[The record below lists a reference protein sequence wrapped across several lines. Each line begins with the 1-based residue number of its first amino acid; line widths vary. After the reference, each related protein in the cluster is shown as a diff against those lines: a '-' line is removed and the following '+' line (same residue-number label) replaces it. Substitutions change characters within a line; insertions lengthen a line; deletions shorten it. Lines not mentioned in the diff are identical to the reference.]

1 MHFSTVARGTAVLA
15 VLSGTAAGIVTSPFK
30 RDLKLSAELGIHPD
44 TLLGHKTSV
53 QAIASGQVDEIVKA
67 EYVSLP
73 IDHSNSSVGQ
83 YQNRYWVSEENYKEG
98 GPVFVYDVGEAS
110 AESSAQAYLGNST
123 TFFYQLVKDFG
134 GIGIVW
140 EHRYYGDSLPYNISL
155 HMKPEHLQY
164 LNNKQALA
172 DIPFFA
178 ANFTRGNYSDVDLTP
193 SGTPW
198 VMVGGSYSGMRS
210 AFTRHLYPDTIYASY
225 ASSAP
230 VEARIDMSVY
240 FDQVYDG
247 LVAYGHSNCT
257 RDIQAAL
264 EYIDQQLSHSESTA
278 ASIKQ
283 KFFGEGA
290 EKNSNGD
297 FSAAL
302 VIIYNYFQSYGMGG
316 GVGSLE
322 SFCEHMETDPK
333 TSAAAPPQGFAQSRG
348 KKYAAER
355 YASWPV
361 FTQLVNMNL
370 DTNCKKL
377 EASEPLS
384 CDLSQPS
391 SDPDSISWTWQYC
404 TEWGF
409 FQTNNFGRRSLLSK
423 YQTLEYAQEYCNKAF
438 PEAIKKG
445 LFPKHPLVD
454 ATNAETG
461 GWTIRPS
468 NVYWSGGQFDPWRT
482 LSPLAEGTR
491 LAPQDVSLTTEIPK
505 CNVETEE
512 NTIFGYIMQKAEHCF
527 DFRTSFVPGAIS
539 RGYFHT
545 ALTEWLGCFKAK
557 TR

>member
-1 MHFSTVARGTAVLA
+1 M
-15 VLSGTAAGIVTSPFK
+15 
-30 RDLKLSAELGIHPD
+30 
-44 TLLGHKTSV
+44 
-53 QAIASGQVDEIVKA
+53 
-67 EYVSLP
+67 
-73 IDHSNSSVGQ
+73 SS
-83 YQNRYWVSEENYKEG
+83 
-98 GPVFVYDVGEAS
+98 
-110 AESSAQAYLGNST
+110 
-123 TFFYQLVKDFG
+123 
-134 GIGIVW
+134 
-140 EHRYYGDSLPYNISL
+140 RYYGDSLPYNVS
-155 HMKPEHLQY
+155 HSTEPEHLQY

-172 DIPFFA
+172 DIPYFA

-193 SGTPW
+193 AATPW
-198 VMVGGSYSGMRS
+198 VMVGGSYSGMRA

-247 LVAYGHSNCT
+247 LVAYGHLNCT
-257 RDIQAAL
+257 RDIKAAL
-264 EYIDQQLSHSESTA
+264 EYIDQELSKSKWSA
-278 ASIKQ
+278 AAIKRE
-283 KFFGEGA
+283 FFGEGA

-297 FSAAL
+297 FTAAL
-302 VIIYNYFQSYGMGG
+302 VIIFNYFQSYGMGG
-316 GVGSLE
+316 GLGGLE

-333 TSAAAPPQGFAQSRG
+333 TSAPAPPQGFAPSRG
-348 KKYAAER
+348 KRYAAQR
-355 YASWPV
+355 YASWPA

-370 DTNCKKL
+370 ETNCKKL
-377 EASEPLS
+377 EDSEPLS
-384 CDLSQPS
+384 CNLGALST
-391 SDPDSISWTWQYC
+391 DPDSISWTWQYC

-409 FQTNNFGRRSLLSK
+409 FQTNNFGRHSLLSK
-423 YQTLEYAQEYCNKAF
+423 YQTLDYAQEYCNRSFPKAI
-438 PEAIKKG
+438 EKG
-445 LFPKHPLVD
+445 LFPKHPQVD

-491 LAPQDVSLTTEIPK
+491 LAPQGVALTTEIPE
-505 CNVETEE
+505 CNVETGE

-527 DFRTSFVPGAIS
+527 DFRTTFVPGAIS

>member
-1 MHFSTVARGTAVLA
+1 
-15 VLSGTAAGIVTSPFK
+15 
-30 RDLKLSAELGIHPD
+30 
-44 TLLGHKTSV
+44 
-53 QAIASGQVDEIVKA
+53 
-67 EYVSLP
+67 
-73 IDHSNSSVGQ
+73 
-83 YQNRYWVSEENYKEG
+83 
-98 GPVFVYDVGEAS
+98 
-110 AESSAQAYLGNST
+110 
-123 TFFYQLVKDFG
+123 
-134 GIGIVW
+134 
-140 EHRYYGDSLPYNISL
+140 
-155 HMKPEHLQY
+155 MKPEHLQY

-178 ANFTRGNYSDVDLTP
+178 ADFTRESHSDVDLTP

-198 VMVGGSYSGMRS
+198 VMVGGSYSGMRA

-247 LVAYGHSNCT
+247 LVTYGYSNCT

-302 VIIYNYFQSYGMGG
+302 AIIYNYFQSYGLGG
-316 GVGSLE
+316 GAGSLS

-333 TSAAAPPQGFAQSRG
+333 TNTTAPAQGFAHSRG
-348 KKYAAER
+348 KKYAAAR
-355 YASWPV
+355 YASWPA
-361 FTQLVNMNL
+361 FTQLVNMNSN
-370 DTNCKKL
+370 TNCKKL

-391 SDPDSISWTWQYC
+391 SEPDSISWTWQYC
-404 TEWGF
+404 TEWGY
-409 FQTNNFGRRSLLSK
+409 FQTNNFGPRSLLSK

-445 LFPKHPLVD
+445 LLPKHPLVE

-461 GWTIRPS
+461 GWSIRPS

-491 LAPQDVSLTTEIPK
+491 LAPQGVSLTTEIPK
-505 CNVETEE
+505 CNVKTEE